1 MKARLHDRRRLPAPL
16 PTAWRKALTRLAE
29 PAGAPAWPVDVVL
42 VDDAEIAAL
51 NRRWRGCDEVTDV
64 LSFSY
69 LAAEGAGTPALRAGS
84 RQAASGL
91 WRDPGDA
98 AAQAPVGEL
107 VIAPAFVARQCAAH
121 GWDLAAEWALLTV
134 HGLLHLLGWTHDD
147 PAGTAAMRSRE
158 AQLLLGAGFRHP
170 LPADGAGAEASR
182 EEAEEGADGSRDG

>member
-1 MKARLHDRRRLPAPL
+1 VKARLHDRRCLPAP
-16 PTAWRKALTRLAE
+16 PPPAAWRKALTRLAE

-69 LAAEGAGTPALRAGS
+69 LAAEGEGAPALRAGS
-84 RQAASGL
+84 RQAATGL

-98 AAQAPVGEL
+98 AAPTPVGEL

-121 GWDLAAEWALLTV
+121 GWDLATEWALLTV
-134 HGLLHLLGWTHDD
+134 HGLLHLLGWTHGD

-170 LPADGAGAEASR
+170 LPAAGTGAEGSR
-182 EEAEEGADGSRDG
+182 KEEGADGSRDR